1 MAGSS
6 GRDLTLTSLTCPADA
21 LGFATWLKILYHP
34 LPLLL
39 QAI

>member
-6 GRDLTLTSLTCPADA
+6 GRDFTLTSQACPADA
-21 LGFATWLKILYHP
+21 LGFATRLKILYHP